1 MTIGTA
7 SRCLVWLVPS
17 MSDQV
22 FTILCHFCAAS
33 NAVSGIIFCSAPPL
47 VSAAW
52 FPPNERVTATSIGQ
66 AFNGIG
72 SGLGFLIARVM
83 VKSDRPHDETIIT
96 ERNATL
102 VTPEERD
109 FFKEELTNYIFLL
122 AGPPFLLFLMTL
134 VNFPSKPRSPPS
146 ETAQIERIGLLEGAK
161 DLVSRRDAWLVLV
174 VVAVSQS
181 IPGTW
186 GAMMVVVLQ
195 TLNVDGKSLT
205 EEWIDVLAV
214 TASFL
219 CNLVA
224 ILGARLTDRFH
235 GHMKATVMVLLSASV
250 LVFTLLTLVSIE
262 VIKMPHFIDL
272 QVSVFALFTLGSCLV
287 TACNPLI
294 LELAVEICYPASEIL
309 SGGWIFFG
317 YGMGSLAF
325 LIVFA
330 FPGVGTSWLNYMLP
344 ASSLVCIPLMS
355 LVREN
360 YTRLKL
366 DKEALIRFEKSS

>member
-1 MTIGTA
+1 MG
-7 SRCLVWLVPS
+7 
-17 MSDQV
+17 
-22 FTILCHFCAAS
+22 
-33 NAVSGIIFCSAPPL
+33 
-47 VSAAW
+47 
-52 FPPNERVTATSIGQ
+52 
-66 AFNGIG
+66 
-72 SGLGFLIARVM
+72 
-83 VKSDRPHDETIIT
+83 IT
-96 ERNATL
+96 EKNATM
-102 VTPEERD
+102 VSPEERE
-109 FFKEELTNYIFLL
+109 FFVGELTNYIYLL
-122 AGPPFLLFLMTL
+122 AAPPLLLFLMTV
-134 VNFPSKPRSPPS
+134 VNFPSKPYSPPS
-146 ETAQIERIGLLEGAK
+146 ETAQLERIGLLEGVK
-161 DLVSRRDAWLVLV
+161 DLVTRRDAWLVLV

-195 TLNVDGKSLT
+195 TLNVDGQSLT

-219 CNLVA
+219 CNCVA

-235 GHMKATVMVLLSASV
+235 GHMKATVMVLLSASG
-250 LVFTLLTLVSIE
+250 LVFTLLTLVSID

-272 QVSVFALFTLGSCLV
+272 QVSVFVLFTLGSCLV

-330 FPGVGTSWLNYMLP
+330 FPGVGSNWLNYMLP
-344 ASSLVCIPLMS
+344 ASSLVCLPLMG

-360 YTRLKL
+360 YTRLNL
-366 DKEALIRFEKSS
+366 DTAGLSSHVGNGEKTSREEYFAPIQYSSMD